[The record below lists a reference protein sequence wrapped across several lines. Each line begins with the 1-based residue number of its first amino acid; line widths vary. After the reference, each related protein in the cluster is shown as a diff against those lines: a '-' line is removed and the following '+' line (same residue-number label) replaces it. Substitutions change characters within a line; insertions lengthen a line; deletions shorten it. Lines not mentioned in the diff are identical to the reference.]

1 MPSPLSLPGFTGK
14 TALVTGAASGIG
26 AACARHLD
34 SQGIGTLI
42 LIDRDE
48 AGLARLD
55 FRCAVQ
61 RHGADVSDEAFW
73 DSLDTSITALD
84 FAVVNAGI
92 GAFAP
97 FSEHTLADWRRVMGV
112 NVDGAFLTLRSSLR
126 AMKASG
132 GGSIVMVSS
141 VTGHKAV
148 PGIGAYGVAKAGVSH
163 MARIAAAESAGDN
176 IRVNAIAPGG
186 ADTAIWD
193 TGEAF
198 RKAAKEHGRDA
209 ALQGLAVGTPRG
221 KLATSDEIAANIGYL
236 LSDAAANVTGT
247 VHISDGGFSL

>member
-1 MPSPLSLPGFTGK
+1 MPSMTLPGFSGK

-26 AACARHLD
+26 ASCARWLD

-42 LIDRDE
+42 LIDRDLD
-48 AGLARLD
+48 GLGRLGLS
-55 FRCAVQ
+55 CSCEN
-61 RHGADVSDEAFW
+61 HGADVSDESFW
-73 DSLDTSITALD
+73 DTLDASLTELD

-97 FSEHTLADWRRVMGV
+97 FAEHTMKDWRRVMDV
-112 NVDGAFLTLRSSLR
+112 NLDGAFLTLRTSLR
-126 AMKASG
+126 AMKKSG
-132 GGSIVMVSS
+132 GGSVVLVSS

-148 PGIGAYGVAKAGVSH
+148 PGIGAYGVAKAAISH
-163 MARIAAAESAGDN
+163 MSRVAAAESAQDN

-193 TGEAF
+193 TDEAF
-198 RKAAKEHGRDA
+198 RKAAEKHGRDA

-221 KLATSDEIAANIGYL
+221 KLATSDEIGANIGYL